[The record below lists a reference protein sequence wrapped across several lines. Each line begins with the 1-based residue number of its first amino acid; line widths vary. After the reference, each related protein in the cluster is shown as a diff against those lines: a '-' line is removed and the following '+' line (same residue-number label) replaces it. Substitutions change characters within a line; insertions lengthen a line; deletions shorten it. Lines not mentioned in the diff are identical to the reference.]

1 MRDVKEPKVRRAEIM
16 DAALGLFTLKG
27 YLNTTTQDIIEEV
40 KISRGLLYY
49 HFKNKE
55 DILYCII
62 ERYSK
67 PLLQQI
73 ERMAYQE
80 DMNALDKVKAFIS
93 LTLITDREISA
104 ENSVLQEAVNL
115 EENRYML
122 DRFSHKLCECM
133 TECFTHIIEQGNAEN
148 VFSVQ
153 TPKETASFL
162 MTGYIFVSN
171 DAKITCQNIGQ
182 LSIIYALLQAKCGRG
197 CWVFSFLFRQV

>member
-16 DAALGLFTLKG
+16 DAALRLFTLKG

-73 ERMAYQE
+73 ERLAYQE

-133 TECFTHIIEQGNAEN
+133 TKCFTHIIEQGNAEN
-148 VFSVQ
+148 VFRVQ
-153 TPKETASFL
+153 IPKETASFL

-182 LSIIYALLQAKCGRG
+182 LERYVEAYMIMLQRALGLKEPL
-197 CWVFSFLFRQV
+197 FL

>member
-16 DAALGLFTLKG
+16 DAALRLFTLKG

-73 ERMAYQE
+73 ERLAYQE

-148 VFSVQ
+148 VFRVQ

-182 LSIIYALLQAKCGRG
+182 LERYVEAYMIMLQRALGLKEPL
-197 CWVFSFLFRQV
+197 FL